1 MAVVIVILVAW
12 VRRWWETVA
21 SHIDRHRVR
30 PVPTVDTMISAEV
43 MSVAGEDTKLARKLQ
58 GLGFRVLS
66 LDGTISVDGSQSL
79 WTSIFGVQFE
89 EQSRPGLAGLLDE
102 TEAYQKALRS
112 TVIIPPNL
120 KELIQDIAF
129 IEPPE
134 LY

>member
-21 SHIDRHRVR
+21 SHIDRNRVR
-30 PVPTVDTMISAEV
+30 PVPAVDTMISAEV
-43 MSVAGEDTKLARKLQ
+43 MPVASEEIKLARKLQ
-58 GLGFRVLS
+58 DLGFRVLS
-66 LDGTISVDGSQSL
+66 LDGTMSVDGSQSL
-79 WTSIFGVQFE
+79 WTSVFGVQFE

-120 KELIQDIAF
+120 KEMIQDIAF

>member
-1 MAVVIVILVAW
+1 MPAV
-12 VRRWWETVA
+12 
-21 SHIDRHRVR
+21 DM
-30 PVPTVDTMISAEV
+30 MISAEV
-43 MSVAGEDTKLARKLQ
+43 MPVASEEIKLARKLQ
-58 GLGFRVLS
+58 DLGFRVLS
-66 LDGTISVDGSQSL
+66 LDGTMSVDGSQSL

-89 EQSRPGLAGLLDE
+89 EQCRPGLAGLLDE
-102 TEAYQKALRS
+102 PEVYQKALRS